1 MITANVM
8 TDPVTVSPDMTLAE
22 AARVMLSEAVGC
34 VQVVD
39 DAGALLGVLT
49 ESDLLRHPCLDS
61 DGRHVNW
68 VQGFL
73 GTQPLCVDYSP
84 RHNVPVREVMIQ
96 TPVAVAPEDQ
106 LADVAALLVRL
117 NVKRLPVV
125 EDGTLV
131 GVVSIAD
138 LVGALTQQ
146 LGAAVAR

>member
-22 AARVMLSEAVGC
+22 AARVMLSEAAGS

-39 DAGALLGVLT
+39 GAGSLLGLLT
-49 ESDLLRHPCLDS
+49 ESDLLRHPGLES

-68 VQGFL
+68 LQAFL
-73 GTQPLCVDYSP
+73 GVQPLCVDYSP
-84 RHNVPVREVMIQ
+84 RHNVLVGEVMIQ
-96 TPVAVAPEDQ
+96 NPVAVAPEDP

-146 LGAAVAR
+146 LGAAVSR

>member
-22 AARVMLSEAVGC
+22 AARVMLSEHAGS

-39 DAGALLGVLT
+39 AAGELQGILT
-49 ESDLLRHPCLDS
+49 ESDLLRHPALES

-68 VQGFL
+68 LQAFL
-73 GTQPLCVDYSP
+73 GAQPLCVDYTEHHE
-84 RHNVPVREVMIQ
+84 RLVRDVMIEA
-96 TPVAVAPEDQ
+96 PIAVAPEDT
-106 LADVAALLVRL
+106 LAEVASVMRKL

-131 GVVSIAD
+131 GVVSIGD
-138 LVGALTQQ
+138 LLGALNAQ
-146 LGAAVAR
+146 LAAGSR